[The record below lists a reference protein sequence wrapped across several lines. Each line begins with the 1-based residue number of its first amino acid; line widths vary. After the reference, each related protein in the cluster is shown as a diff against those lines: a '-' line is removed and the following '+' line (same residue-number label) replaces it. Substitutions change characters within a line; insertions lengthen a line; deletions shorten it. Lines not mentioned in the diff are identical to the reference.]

1 MFSRQDEATNSAV
14 STASPTLLA
23 WSSMKN
29 NQISI
34 VELETKQKLGKFDG
48 VFPRMLNGIVLIFHI
63 HV

>member
-1 MFSRQDEATNSAV
+1 MFSCQDEATNSAV

-34 VELETKQKLGKFDG
+34 VELETKQKFGKFDG
-48 VFPRMLNGIVLIFHI
+48 VFPRMLNGIC
-63 HV
+63 